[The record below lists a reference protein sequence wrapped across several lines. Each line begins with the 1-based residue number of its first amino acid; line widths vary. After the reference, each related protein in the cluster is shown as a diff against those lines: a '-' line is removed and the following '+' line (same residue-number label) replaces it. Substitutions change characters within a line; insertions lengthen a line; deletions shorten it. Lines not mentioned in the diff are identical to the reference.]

1 MSSGSSKRCAPTVVR
16 LEGERRAVSREVAAA
31 LRDLEGAGISVVSA
45 GVRIDPEDRP
55 GFYAAPFLNLPTL
68 ELEREELAEAIRGG
82 TRVRAAPG
90 AYKLSVH
97 GVVMGAGRVGED
109 GVLRVR
115 LPRKYA
121 RLRLW

>member
-1 MSSGSSKRCAPTVVR
+1 MRID
-16 LEGERRAVSREVAAA
+16 GELRVVSREVAAA
-31 LRDLEGAGISVVSA
+31 LKELERAGVNVVSA
-45 GVRIDPEDRP
+45 GVRVGPEDRP
-55 GFYAAPFLNLPTL
+55 SFYAAPFLDLPTL

-82 TRVRAAPG
+82 TRVRAEPG
-90 AYKLSVH
+90 AYKLSVK
-97 GVVMGAGRVGED
+97 GVAMGAGRVGED